1 MDPELLAVKVFY
13 SDLGIVIHIVSPSR
27 RDSFLFRRRSATLP
41 LIPLI
46 TPPQPNP
53 TQPEKPLLR
62 IYVAQLSERRLE
74 GLQVIPHS
82 PHTVSN

>member
-1 MDPELLAVKVFY
+1 MDPELLAVKMFY
-13 SDLGIVIHIVSPSR
+13 SDPGIIIHIVSPSR
-27 RDSFLFRRRSATLP
+27 RDSFPFRRRSAALP
-41 LIPLI
+41 LILL
-46 TPPQPNP
+46 TAPPP
-53 TQPEKPLLR
+53 QPEKPLLR